1 MVPTLLLFL
10 QKQGATPLGCGGM
23 GVRWGGQLTQAGMWG
38 QARLRDG
45 DQLSSTGLKRAQ
57 GEMAV
62 TVAGAME
69 VRCRD
74 GLPDGD
80 REQVAGV
87 VTMAESGC
95 LSLLGTIGALNP
107 AGSWV

>member
-1 MVPTLLLFL
+1 
-10 QKQGATPLGCGGM
+10 M
-23 GVRWGGQLTQAGMWG
+23 GLGQLTQAGMWG
-38 QARLRDG
+38 QARQRDG
-45 DQLSSTGLKRAQ
+45 DQLSSSGLRTDR
-57 GEMAV
+57 GEVAV

-69 VRCRD
+69 VRWRD

-80 REQVAGV
+80 RGAGGRV
-87 VTMAESGC
+87 VTTAESGR

>member
-1 MVPTLLLFL
+1 MEDSRGV
-10 QKQGATPLGCGGM
+10 GLGT
-23 GVRWGGQLTQAGMWG
+23 VTQAGMWG
-38 QARLRDG
+38 QAKQRDG
-45 DQLSSTGLKRAQ
+45 DQLSSSGLRRDQ
-57 GEMAV
+57 EEVAV

-80 REQVAGV
+80 GEQVAGV
-87 VTMAESGC
+87 VTTAESGC
-95 LSLLGTIGALNP
+95 LSLLGTMGALNP